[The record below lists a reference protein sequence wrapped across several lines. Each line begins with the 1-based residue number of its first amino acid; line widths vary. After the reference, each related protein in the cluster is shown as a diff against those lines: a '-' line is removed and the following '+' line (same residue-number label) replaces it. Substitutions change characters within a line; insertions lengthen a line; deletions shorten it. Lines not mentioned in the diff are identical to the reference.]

1 MKMKQKIWGFPAH
14 THTGQKAV
22 TVIAAFLAALLYM
35 AFSSIQVHAA
45 EGFNLYTDTPGIYV
59 TAGDSVSFDLHLA
72 GGNAAGKDVS
82 LSVSSIPD
90 GFGGYIKAGT
100 MRFPGFTPAGKL
112 LILSLL
118 SR

>member
-1 MKMKQKIWGFPAH
+1 MKQKIWGFPAH
-14 THTGQKAV
+14 TNTGQKAV

-72 GGNAAGKDVS
+72 GGNAAEKDVS
-82 LSVSSIPD
+82 LSVSSIFLSPL
-90 GFGGYIKAGT
+90 
-100 MRFPGFTPAGKL
+100 FTQIELCPGKL
-112 LILSLL
+112 LQVFHLYKSHQP
-118 SR
+118 

>member
-1 MKMKQKIWGFPAH
+1 MGISRTHLHRPKGCYCNRRVSGSPAVYGFS
-14 THTGQKAV
+14 G
-22 TVIAAFLAALLYM
+22 
-35 AFSSIQVHAA
+35 IQVHAS

-59 TAGDSVSFDLHLA
+59 TAGDSVSFDLHLV
-72 GGNAAGKDVS
+72 GGNAAEKDVS

-90 GFGGYIKAGT
+90 GFGGYIKSGT
-100 MRFPGFTPAGKL
+100 MRFPGSTPAGKL